1 MEDWFDVAGKLDA
14 LVTKA
19 AQEAKLDL
27 EQFAADVRPADP
39 RFGDFQANGALPYA
53 KRNRENP
60 RGIAESILA
69 VLTSNEQVASRFELS
84 IAGPGFIN
92 FKMKPEFTLEWL
104 KAFSSENSLNQ
115 SASHLMEGK
124 TIVVDYGS
132 PNTAKQMHV
141 GHIRSLVIGEA
152 ICRLLEF
159 CGAKVIRDNHLGDW
173 GTAYGKLFYAYK
185 RFLDE
190 EALAK
195 DPLGELE
202 RLYRVGNEIAE
213 KDEEALQECRDELVN
228 LQNGEAKNVELW
240 KLVNEYSIKGLKEVY
255 ELLDVEFDHY
265 LGESF
270 YRDKVDQVYE
280 ELLET
285 RIAEESQGALV
296 VFHPEHKRYKK
307 QPFIIRKSDGASN
320 YASTD
325 LATMLY
331 RLEHFKADGIV
342 IVTDDRQKD
351 HFEQL
356 ELTTKKWFEKTGR
369 ETPKFDHVMFG
380 KITDD
385 QGKTIKSR
393 SGDPIRLIDL
403 LEESIQRSYAIV
415 SEKNPDLPENELQAI
430 AKTVGISSVKY
441 ADLTPNR
448 TSDYVFSW
456 EKLLSL
462 DGNTAPYLLYAATRI
477 QSIFRKLEPGIL
489 EKIELE
495 ANAFETSEEQALARK
510 IIEFVGSIQTTIDT
524 LRPHT
529 LCSYLY
535 ELSGAFSSFYNANH
549 VIVDQPDIRARR
561 LLLCRQTLII
571 LKMSLGLLGIQTL
584 ERM

>member
-1 MEDWFDVAGKLDA
+1 MHGWFDVADKLN
-14 LVTKA
+14 TKVVA
-19 AQEAKLDL
+19 AAHEKGFDL
-27 EQFAADVRPADP
+27 EIFTADVKLADP
-39 RFGDFQANGALPYA
+39 KFGDFQANGALPYA
-53 KRNRENP
+53 KRTQSNP
-60 RGIAESILA
+60 REVANSLMGTLA
-69 VLTSNEQVASRFELS
+69 SDNEIQSNFELS

-92 FKMKPEFTLEWL
+92 FKMKPSFTLEWL
-104 KAFSSENSLNQ
+104 KTFSSEKSLVQ
-115 SASHLMEGK
+115 SAMHLNEGQ

-141 GHIRSLVIGEA
+141 GHIRSVVIGEA

-185 RFLDE
+185 RHLDKE
-190 EALAK
+190 NLDT

-202 RLYRVGNEIAE
+202 RLYRIGNEVAE
-213 KDEEALQECRDELVN
+213 NDENALQECRDELVN
-228 LQNGEAKNVELW
+228 LQNGESENVELW
-240 KLVNEYSIKGLKEVY
+240 QLVNEYSIKGLKEVY
-255 ELLDVEFDHY
+255 GLLDVEYDHY

-280 ELLET
+280 ELLKCG
-285 RIAEESQGALV
+285 IAEESQGALV
-296 VFHPEHKRYKK
+296 VFHPEHKRFKK

-331 RLEHFKADGIV
+331 RLEHFKATGII

-356 ELTTKKWFEKTGR
+356 ELTTKKWFEKTNR
-369 ETPKFDHVMFG
+369 EMPTFNNVMFG

-385 QGKTIKSR
+385 QGKAMKSR
-393 SGDPIRLIDL
+393 SGEPIRLIDL
-403 LEESIQRSYAIV
+403 LQEAVERAYLIV
-415 SEKNPDLPENELQAI
+415 KEKNPDLPEEELRSI

-477 QSIFRKLEPGIL
+477 QSIFRKVNESSLDSMES
-489 EKIELE
+489 E
-495 ANAFETSEEQALARK
+495 ASSFETAEEQALARK
-510 IIEFVGSIQTTIDT
+510 IIEFVGVIHQTIDT

-535 ELSGAFSSFYNANH
+535 ELSGAFSSFYNADH
-549 VIVDQPDIRARR
+549 VIVDQPDVRARR

-571 LKMSLGLLGIQTL
+571 LKMSLNLLGIRTL